1 MQMESSITGNLP
13 KNGQTIADR
22 AAGKVQDGIRDAQQ
36 TAKDAGNALSNKVV
50 DDLRSEAGPTLTKV
64 VGRAQAMGRQGM
76 DAVSD
81 AAQRARNFSANAS
94 DLVIDYTKENP
105 VKALLIAAATGAAIL
120 GLIKVLKASRD

>member
-1 MQMESSITGNLP
+1 MEGSITGNLP

-36 TAKDAGNALSNKVV
+36 TAKDAGNAVSNKVE
-50 DDLRSEAGPTLTKV
+50 DLRSQAGPTLAKA
-64 VGRAQAMGRQGM
+64 VGRAQSIGRQGM

-94 DLVIDYTKENP
+94 DLIIDYTKENP

-120 GLIKVLKASRD
+120 GLIKVLKDSRD